1 MYAALG
7 IEKDDD
13 EDEDFV
19 LDEEDEEDNGDEEAE
34 DCYQEEEDE
43 EEVDDDE
50 ESNSDEEE
58 GDEDEEKAS
67 DDEQEADDDGESS
80 TEDEA
85 EADTALAKC
94 KLSAGDEAQSFAK
107 KRKAELQLHE
117 SVDAD
122 SAPRLSKRNKQYIPR
137 KRSSKHLDELREIN
151 EEREEIINPVP
162 PFTQRLSR
170 VGASSAHT

>member
-19 LDEEDEEDNGDEEAE
+19 LDEEDAEDNGDEEAE

-43 EEVDDDE
+43 EEVDDAE
-50 ESNSDEEE
+50 ESDSDEEE
-58 GDEDEEKAS
+58 GDDDEEEAS

-80 TEDEA
+80 TEDET
-85 EADTALAKC
+85 EA
-94 KLSAGDEAQSFAK
+94 AQSFAK

-122 SAPRLSKRNKQYIPR
+122 SAPRLSKRNKQYILR

-162 PFTQRLSR
+162 PFTPAIIKSWRKFNPHLKIYK
-170 VGASSAHT
+170 